1 MFIRHGFGTAYVARS
16 NAARLPEKP
25 GGPFESCPQLSK
37 LVSEK
42 NGPEVHSKLLHHR
55 AHRPRQ
61 VHAGGPPAG
70 NDRRADPTRDARTS
84 PRLHGPRARAR
95 HHHQSEKHS
104 PALQSERWKYL
115 PVKFN

>member
-1 MFIRHGFGTAYVARS
+1 MLIRPCFLPTVTPRTNTDS
-16 NAARLPEKP
+16 PPEKP
-25 GGPFESCPQLSK
+25 AGPFESCPQLSK
-37 LVSEK
+37 LGSEK

-70 NDRRADPTRDARTS
+70 NDRRADPARDARTS

-95 HHHQSEKHS
+95 HHHQSEKHP